1 MRKTSILLLSLTFII
16 LCYFT
21 FVSAK
26 KVFRSDWQLSQ
37 EINHNVDQHRLVL
50 ITQDMETSF
59 WDQVESGARKQALKE
74 GASLE
79 VWGSYG
85 NNQEDFLEKIEIALY
100 SKVDGIIVQGLD
112 NEDFKDLTKIK
123 ASFYGIPIITVA
135 NDVPM
140 SESFRRTFVGSD
152 QYQAGRMLANELT
165 KEMGTSGTVV
175 LMYDSEHEYYQ
186 SQRLSGIQ
194 DVLNVYPNIKT
205 VLAQT
210 SETREQVL
218 TTTQDVMN
226 RNPDVDAFIAVNAN
240 FSAGMVQE
248 IGKRSQVEPYFIYSF
263 DDGPETL
270 TLLKE
275 EKLDGIVKQS
285 PEMMGEISVQLI
297 MQWLNGETVPLNI
310 DGYFTDIH
318 FLKAVDVQ

>member
-1 MRKTSILLLSLTFII
+1 MRKTSIFLLSLTFIF

-21 FVSAK
+21 FISAK
-26 KVFRSDWQLSQ
+26 KVFRSDWQLAHETNQ
-37 EINHNVDQHRLVL
+37 NVDQHRLVL

-85 NNQEDFLEKIEIALY
+85 NNREDFLEKIEIALY

-112 NEDFKDLTKIK
+112 NEEFKDLTKIK

-218 TTTQDVMN
+218 ATTQNIMN

-240 FSAGMVQE
+240 FAAGIVLE

-263 DDGPETL
+263 DEGPETL

-275 EKLDGIVKQS
+275 SKLDGIVKQS

-297 MQWLNGETVPLNI
+297 MEWLNGDTVPLDI
-310 DGYFTDIH
+310 DGYFTDIQ

>member
-1 MRKTSILLLSLTFII
+1 
-16 LCYFT
+16 
-21 FVSAK
+21 
-26 KVFRSDWQLSQ
+26 
-37 EINHNVDQHRLVL
+37 
-50 ITQDMETSF
+50 METSF

-85 NNQEDFLEKIEIALY
+85 NNQEDFLEKIEIALF

-112 NEDFKDLTKIK
+112 NAEFKDLTKIK

-152 QYQAGRMLANELT
+152 QYQAGRMLANELM

-186 SQRLSGIQ
+186 TQRLSGIQ

-226 RNPDVDAFIAVNAN
+226 RNPDVDSFIAVNAN
-240 FSAGMVQE
+240 FAAGMVQE

-297 MQWLNGETVPLNI
+297 MEWLNGDTVPLDI

>member
-1 MRKTSILLLSLTFII
+1 MRKTSLFLLSLTFII

-21 FVSAK
+21 FISAK
-26 KVFRSDWQLSQ
+26 KVFRSDWQLAQ
-37 EINHNVDQHRLVL
+37 ETNLNVDQHRLVL

-112 NEDFKDLTKIK
+112 NAEFKNLTKIK

-165 KEMGTSGTVV
+165 KEMGTTGTVV

-186 SQRLSGIQ
+186 TQRLSGIQ

-226 RNPDVDAFIAVNAN
+226 RHPDVDAFIAVNAN
-240 FSAGMVQE
+240 FAAGMVQE

-275 EKLDGIVKQS
+275 AKLDGMVKQS

-297 MQWLNGETVPLNI
+297 MEWLNGDTVPLDT